1 MKICKTQIRN
11 IIAESIWIIA
21 IALYTAIV
29 YIKNSLLSADIVIS
43 NAQLHKLAVLGVML
57 LVIVEILEFK
67 FDKSYLL
74 RSIVAGAVLGVL
86 FLILFRW
93 AGTSTVQKYYAQV
106 FFYVF
111 AARNIE
117 WKHTG
122 LVVGLELLLLLLI
135 TFFLANDGR
144 IPNFVFVQSFSE
156 TRVRQSLGFYYCLQ
170 FTAVLLNAIFLILS
184 ARENKIHIVTL
195 IIFMAASILVYEI
208 TDARI
213 GFTGIGI
220 AIIATLILK
229 YFPEIIEKF
238 RWLFCLL
245 AVSPFLYLIL
255 SVIMAEIFDP
265 DVAWMRAV
273 DVKLE
278 SRLSLNYKGMA
289 NYGVSLFGQSVRWQ
303 GAGADSSGY
312 TALDVSSYNWVDNVY
327 IKELIDH
334 GVVYEVIIISLI
346 TITMI
351 QCVRERRYLNVLL
364 IAILYGIG
372 LLDDNLRIYCFN
384 SMILMIGVTFMKW
397 RRIRA
402 TE

>member
-43 NAQLHKLAVLGVML
+43 NAQLHKLAVLGVIL

-144 IPNFVFVQSFSE
+144 IPNFVFIQFSG

-213 GFTGIGI
+213 GFTGIGM
-220 AIIATLILK
+220 AIIATLIFK
-229 YFPEIIEKF
+229 FFPEIIEKF

-245 AVSPFLYLIL
+245 SVSPFLYLIL

-265 DVAWMRAV
+265 NVAWMRAV
-273 DVKLE
+273 DEKLE
-278 SRLSLNYKGMA
+278 SRLSLGHEGVA
-289 NYGVSLFGQSVRWQ
+289 NYGVSLFGQSVSWQ

-334 GVVYEVIIISLI
+334 GVVYEVTIIFLI
-346 TITMI
+346 TITLI
-351 QCVRERRYLNVLL
+351 QCLRERRYLDVLL

-372 LLDDNLRIYCFN
+372 LLDDSLRIYCYN

-397 RRIRA
+397 HRIRA